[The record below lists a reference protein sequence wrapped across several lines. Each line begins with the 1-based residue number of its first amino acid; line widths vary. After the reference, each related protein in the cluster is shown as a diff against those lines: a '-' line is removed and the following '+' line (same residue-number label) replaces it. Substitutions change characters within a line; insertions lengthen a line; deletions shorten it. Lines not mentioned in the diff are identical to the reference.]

1 MAIRSDQELEMAVRE
16 YQKLRNAPEGS
27 DSAARRDNLNADI
40 QTYYHQNHQDL
51 RPAKPCE
58 QPLPNSRHVPAPPY
72 TPADPT
78 GARRRPKPV
87 KPH

>member
-1 MAIRSDQELEMAVRE
+1 MAIRNDQELEAAVHE

-51 RPAKPCE
+51 SPAKPCE
-58 QPLPNSRHVPAPPY
+58 QPLPNEGRVPEPPY

-78 GARRRPKPV
+78 GSGRRSQVGKPR
-87 KPH
+87 